1 MLIAE
6 SPLAETVPP
15 DWREK
20 VGSRGLETDDQ
31 DRVVNFVWGG
41 ALGRF
46 TRGVAL
52 PFAHV
57 VCTGKSAKVE
67 AFADRGTFTVHDD
80 TTVAST

>member
-1 MLIAE
+1 
-6 SPLAETVPP
+6 
-15 DWREK
+15 
-20 VGSRGLETDDQ
+20 
-31 DRVVNFVWGG
+31 VNFVWGG